1 MKKNKKILFLASF
14 EDASILRK
22 FTILF
27 LITSIV
33 PMTLLYY
40 FYFEINQHGRI
51 SIPAANFTYALILMV
66 LGVFIGFITIRSLL
80 VKIIN
85 ISKENSTALGN
96 LLSPET
102 IKELNQGENEI
113 VILSRSFSAVTQRLE
128 KNVRSL
134 ELAKKTLY
142 AVMSKVGHGISNME
156 NIDTFLELILE
167 TLTHALTA
175 KVGTLLLLND
185 KKTELIVHTV
195 YGASYDPKKKIHLKL
210 FDGSPLAKVLSEKH
224 PMNVSGVF
232 LQTPHH
238 PPLSELFGET
248 LLCAP
253 LIYHDRVSGII
264 TLSKPEGQK
273 ENFSE
278 EDLGLVFNLATQTA
292 VAIENSKLNRDI
304 EKTYFET
311 ISALALAVDA
321 KDKYS
326 HGHLDRVANHALMI
340 GRRLGLDDEDL
351 DTLRD
356 AARLHDLGKIGIP
369 DEILKKDGG
378 LTDEEWVIMR
388 RHPEIG
394 ESIIKPVRSLRHL
407 CDLIRHHHEKL
418 DGSGYPDGLKEDE
431 ISPLVRI
438 LSVADVY
445 DAYTTERPYR
455 PKKSKQEAISIL
467 RSMKNH
473 LDQDIVNILVEGLD
487 TQEELS
493 ASI

>member
-1 MKKNKKILFLASF
+1 MKKGDKKLFFLASF

-33 PMTLLYY
+33 PMGLLYY
-40 FYFEINQHGRI
+40 FYIEITQHGHI
-51 SIPAANFTYALILMV
+51 SITTVNFTYTMILMV
-66 LGVFIGFITIRSLL
+66 LGILIGFITIRSLL
-80 VKIIN
+80 VKVID
-85 ISKENSTALGN
+85 ISKQNSKALEH

-102 IKELNQGENEI
+102 IKELSKGENEI
-113 VILSRSFSAVTQRLE
+113 TILSRSFSAVTQQLE
-128 KNVRSL
+128 ENVRSL
-134 ELAKKTLY
+134 EIAKKTLHD
-142 AVMSKVGHGISNME
+142 VMSKVGHGISNME
-156 NIDTFLELILE
+156 NIDTFLSLILE
-167 TLTHALTA
+167 TLTNALNG
-175 KVGTLLLLND
+175 KVATLLLLND
-185 KKTELIVHTV
+185 KKTELIIHTV
-195 YGASYDPKKKIHLKL
+195 YGAKYDPRKKISLKL
-210 FDGSPLAKVLSEKH
+210 FSGSPLSKVLAEKK
-224 PMNVSGVF
+224 PVSVSGIF
-232 LQTPHH
+232 LRDNNTPI
-238 PPLSELFGET
+238 LNELFDEN

-253 LIYHDRVSGII
+253 LVFHDRVSGIL

-273 ENFSE
+273 GSFSE
-278 EDLGLVFNLATQTA
+278 EDLDLVFNLASQTA

-321 KDKYS
+321 KDQYS

-340 GRRLGLDDEDL
+340 GNRLGLDDEDL

-369 DEILKKDGG
+369 DGILKKESK

-394 ESIIKPVRSLRHL
+394 ESIIKPVRSLQHL

-418 DGSGYPDGLKEDE
+418 DGTGYPDGLKGEE

-445 DAYTTERPYR
+445 DALTTERPYR
-455 PKKSKQEAISIL
+455 PRKSKQEAISIL
-467 RSMKNH
+467 RSMNHH
-473 LDQDIVNILVEGLD
+473 LDQDIVNILLEGLD
-487 TQEELS
+487 TAEDLT
-493 ASI
+493 

>member
-1 MKKNKKILFLASF
+1 MKKNDKKILFLASF

-33 PMTLLYY
+33 PMALLYY
-40 FYFEINQHGRI
+40 IYTQHGHLGI
-51 SIPAANFTYALILMV
+51 STTSYTNVMILMG

-80 VKIIN
+80 VKVIA
-85 ISKENSTALGN
+85 ISKQNSESLKN

-102 IKELNQGENEI
+102 IKELSQEENEI
-113 VILSRSFSAVTQRLE
+113 VVLSRSFSAVTQQLE
-128 KNVRSL
+128 ENVRSL
-134 ELAKKTLY
+134 ELAKKTLH
-142 AVMSKVGHGISNME
+142 AVMSKVGHGISNMQ

-167 TLTHALTA
+167 TLANALNG
-175 KVGTLLLLND
+175 KVATILLLND
-185 KKTELIVHTV
+185 QKTELIVTNV
-195 YGASYDPKKKIHLKL
+195 FGTNYDHKKKIHLKL
-210 FDGSPLAKVLSEKH
+210 FDASPLAKVLLEKH
-224 PMNVSGVF
+224 PINISGVF
-232 LQTPHH
+232 LQNNNNPV
-238 PPLSELFGET
+238 LRELFGEH

-253 LIYHDRVSGII
+253 LVYQDNVSGMM
-264 TLSKPEGQK
+264 TVSKSDDNK
-273 ENFSE
+273 EDFTE
-278 EDLGLVFNLATQTA
+278 ENLELVFNLASQTA
-292 VAIENSKLNRDI
+292 IAIENSKLNYDI

-321 KDKYS
+321 KDRYS
-326 HGHLDRVANHALMI
+326 HGHLDRVAKYSLMI
-340 GRRLGLDDEDL
+340 GMGLGLDDQDL

-369 DEILKKDGG
+369 DEVLKKDGG

-394 ESIIKPVRSLRHL
+394 ESIIKPVRSLQHL

-418 DGSGYPDGLKEDE
+418 DGTGYPDRLKGEE

-438 LSVADVY
+438 LSVADIY
-445 DAYTTERPYR
+445 DALTTERPYR
-455 PKKSKQEAISIL
+455 PRKSKEEAISIL

-473 LDQDIVNILVEGLD
+473 IDQDIVNILVEGLD
-487 TQEELS
+487 SAEELT
-493 ASI
+493 